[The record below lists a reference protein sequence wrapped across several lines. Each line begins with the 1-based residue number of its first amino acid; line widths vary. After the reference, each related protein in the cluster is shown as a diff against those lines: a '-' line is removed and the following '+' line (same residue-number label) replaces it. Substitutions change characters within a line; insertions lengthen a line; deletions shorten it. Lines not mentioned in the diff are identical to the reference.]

1 MGIGV
6 NSIIKRNSI
15 QIIFDESSLFFI
27 FFYFGTLKFTKK
39 KKILMKENQ
48 KLTTISERKEAENDK
63 ILNENIKNKENIYF
77 SMIDLNI
84 YFFLYFKYFK
94 NMRNDSN

>member
-1 MGIGV
+1 
-6 NSIIKRNSI
+6 
-15 QIIFDESSLFFI
+15 
-27 FFYFGTLKFTKK
+27 
-39 KKILMKENQ
+39 MKENQ